1 MVIALYRLDCIT
13 TLSGLDDIPSSGCPW
28 RYVVGT
34 TSPEKK
40 RHTGALSSY
49 PEKQI
54 DGKTWALI
62 YKSSANHSAKTP
74 LSKQQ

>member
-1 MVIALYRLDCIT
+1 M
-13 TLSGLDDIPSSGCPW
+13 DDIPSSGCQW

-40 RHTGALSSY
+40 RLTGAKKVSY

-54 DGKTWALI
+54 DGKTWAHI

-74 LSKQQ
+74 LSKQHNNS